1 MLQKL
6 LNSSVQPFRST
17 PDARF
22 YFDHPSIESARQTVV
37 RAIIRAE
44 GPVVVLGGSGYGKS
58 LLAEIVADQLYERL
72 DIVMLQSARLSSRRA
87 MLQNI
92 LFELKMPYRDLEE
105 GELRLSILDRLEPS
119 PETAPEGV
127 LIIVDEAHTLHWKLI
142 DELRLISNFTR
153 NHQPRVKLL
162 LLGNMKLEDTLT
174 SPQLESFNQRLA
186 ARCYLQ
192 PMSRSETTAYVQ
204 HQIRLCEVDPIKV
217 ITQDA
222 LQSVYAASEGIPRL
236 VNQLMNHAIWLAS
249 NNAQTPIS
257 ASLINDAWR
266 DLQQLPTPW
275 STGKSDTQS
284 QTATIEFGEL
294 NDDADESSEELL
306 SDSQR
311 DSIDSFSSANR
322 DATESQNVFQISNYT
337 TQDQLQFESEVSVEA
352 MAPEGKSKASTEFAE
367 QEFHEPESS
376 FFAAFSGTASSQFL
390 NALDE
395 SSEDDAWRISVGK
408 DPVTTNA
415 GPSIAAP
422 QNTGNQSLP
431 GSPLIAPVAS
441 LDFNWFA
448 PNRQEVP
455 VVVPTAEA
463 KTMNGDEERLVG
475 LIAEQQQYD
484 TMGVW
489 ENDPPLSSRAENRGS
504 SDNAQS
510 SVSASSSVFG
520 NDFDEE
526 LLLPHT
532 TSNNSPTEKIW
543 APASSQSLP
552 VQNNNGGQN
561 KNGLMA
567 EPASNDYLSRMQ
579 QFAEVLSEVTRTES
593 VSAPQA
599 TPVPSQA
606 TQTPPS
612 VVDANQDSLAGSLWS
627 IDVTTT
633 GSTERPIEDAIEDI
647 VSQLNFSAFSVE
659 PFSVEQ
665 IPLDTPPKAIPEDS
679 IRRGQ
684 NDQVYMMH
692 RPTNTPQLTVQDFD
706 DDRDLLIVEEEVPV
720 SSRVL
725 DNGIAEHPAQKTAS
739 YSQLFARLRK

>member
-204 HQIRLCEVDPIKV
+204 HQVRLCDVDPVKV

-249 NNAQTPIS
+249 NSAQTPIS

-275 STGKSDTQS
+275 STGKADTQP
-284 QTATIEFGEL
+284 QTTTIEFGEL
-294 NDDADESSEELL
+294 SDDADESSEDILGV
-306 SDSQR
+306 SQR
-311 DSIDSFSSANR
+311 DVVDSFSSSNVEPK
-322 DATESQNVFQISNYT
+322 ESQNVFQISNYT
-337 TQDQLQFESEVSVEA
+337 TQDHLQFESEVSVESVPPEIQK
-352 MAPEGKSKASTEFAE
+352 APATEVAE
-367 QEFHEPESS
+367 YEFSEPESS
-376 FFAAFSGTASSQFL
+376 FFAAFSETASSQFL

-395 SSEDDAWRISVGK
+395 TSEDDAWRISVGK
-408 DPVTTNA
+408 DTATTNV
-415 GPSIAAP
+415 GQSIAAT
-422 QNTGNQSLP
+422 QDSDNQTLP
-431 GSPLIAPVAS
+431 GLPLMAPVAS
-441 LDFNWFA
+441 VEINWFA
-448 PNRQEVP
+448 PNRHEVP
-455 VVVPTAEA
+455 VVLPSAEA
-463 KTMNGDEERLVG
+463 KPLHSDEERLVG

-489 ENDPPLSSRAENRGS
+489 ENDPPLSSGAENKGS
-504 SDNAQS
+504 TDNSQS
-510 SVSASSSVFG
+510 LANASSSVFG

-526 LLLPHT
+526 LMLPHT
-532 TSNNSPTEKIW
+532 TSNNQPTEKIW

-552 VQNNNGGQN
+552 VQNNDGVQN
-561 KNGLMA
+561 KNSLIV

-579 QFAEVLSEVTRTES
+579 QFAEVLSEVTRTEA

-599 TPVPSQA
+599 TPASSQA
-606 TQTPPS
+606 TQAPPS
-612 VVDANQDSLAGSLWS
+612 VVNHHQESLAGSLWS

-665 IPLDTPPKAIPEDS
+665 IPLDAQPKAIPEDS

>member
-37 RAIIRAE
+37 RAIVRAE
-44 GPVVVLGGSGYGKS
+44 GPVVVLGGAGYGKS

-72 DIVMLQSARLSSRRA
+72 DVVMLQSARLSSRRA

-127 LIIVDEAHTLHWKLI
+127 LIVMDEAHTLHWKLI

-192 PMSRSETTAYVQ
+192 PMSRSETSAYVQ
-204 HQIRLCEVDPIKV
+204 HQIRLCDVDPAKV

-222 LQSVYAASEGIPRL
+222 LQSVYSASEGIPRL
-236 VNQLMNHAIWLAS
+236 VNQLMNHAVWLAS
-249 NNAQTPIS
+249 TNAQSPIS

-275 STGKSDTQS
+275 TTGKADAIAPSTS
-284 QTATIEFGEL
+284 IEFGEL
-294 NDDADESSEELL
+294 SDDSDESSDEILGG
-306 SDSQR
+306 
-311 DSIDSFSSANR
+311 SSAG
-322 DATESQNVFQISNYT
+322 TSSLLQISVPEVQNVFQISNYT
-337 TQDQLQFESEVSVEA
+337 SDDQLESESLNAQEEVVVE
-352 MAPEGKSKASTEFAE
+352 PTNESSKNVAEYEFNE
-367 QEFHEPESS
+367 SDSS

-390 NALDE
+390 NALGE
-395 SSEDDAWRISVGK
+395 TAEDDAWRISVGK
-408 DPVTTNA
+408 DPQTGV
-415 GPSIAAP
+415 GEYGAP
-422 QNTGNQSLP
+422 NLVSFGDAKDQANEP
-431 GSPLIAPVAS
+431 AKVEAPVLIPTANVE
-441 LDFNWFA
+441 FNWFA
-448 PNRQEVP
+448 SNRNEVP
-455 VVVPTAEA
+455 VLMSTDST
-463 KTMNGDEERLVG
+463 KGRSSDEERLVG

-489 ENDPPLSSRAENRGS
+489 ENDPPLSGRSPS
-504 SDNAQS
+504 IT
-510 SVSASSSVFG
+510 SSSHQDSSAIATNIFG
-520 NDFDEE
+520 SDFEE
-526 LLLPHT
+526 EVVVEPT
-532 TSNNSPTEKIW
+532 PGRPTSVDNFWVASTNSVAANETGPVSRPT
-543 APASSQSLP
+543 ASA
-552 VQNNNGGQN
+552 G
-561 KNGLMA
+561 
-567 EPASNDYLSRMQ
+567 NDYLVRMQ
-579 QFAEVLSEVTRTES
+579 QFAEALTDVARTES
-593 VSAPQA
+593 SSTSDQPPTYQSSHSAP
-599 TPVPSQA
+599 
-606 TQTPPS
+606 
-612 VVDANQDSLAGSLWS
+612 VDAAPIDPQQLPNSLWS
-627 IDVTTT
+627 IDVIPSGT
-633 GSTERPIEDAIEDI
+633 GGRPVEDAIEDI

-665 IPLDTPPKAIPEDS
+665 IPLDAPVKIVPDDS

-692 RPTNTPQLTVQDFD
+692 RPTHTPQLTAQDLD
-706 DDRDLLIVEEEVPV
+706 DDRDLLIIEEEVPV
-720 SSRVL
+720 SSRML
-725 DNGIAEHPAQKTAS
+725 DSGIAEHPAQKTAS